1 MKKLSALGLSAATY
15 FSLAFPVLAQVNAAK
30 DIDPCPKSETAGFTN
45 FNLLCKLGLEG
56 NLISNVVTI
65 LFIVATLIALAFLI
79 YGGIRWITSGGDKTG
94 VETARNTIVAA
105 LVGLVIV
112 FLSYFILRVI
122 FGLFG
127 ITLENLNL
135 PSLNL
140 FAPAAR

>member
-1 MKKLSALGLSAATY
+1 MRKLSALGLSAATY
-15 FSLAFPVLAQVNAAK
+15 FSLALPVFAKTAAQN
-30 DIDPCPKSETAGFTN
+30 INPCPIDEAAGFTN
-45 FNLLCKLGLEG
+45 FNLLCKLGLQG

-65 LFIVATLIALAFLI
+65 LFIVATLIALGFLI
-79 YGGIRWITSGGDKTG
+79 FGGIKWITSGGDKTG

-112 FLSYFILRVI
+112 FLSYFILRII
-122 FGLFG
+122 FGFFG

-140 FAPAAR
+140 FTPAAR